1 MEEIVRHSRLRYS
14 LVIAA
19 IATGVT
25 CGPPAAKAVDL
36 DELTVVTLSRDGAW
50 GVATAHSQGPAIAAA
65 IRDCRAMAR
74 GPSDC
79 GAQFATTRGGWVHA
93 GLCGSHK
100 IVVAAETPEAVEQAA
115 IKRENDLKQYYGTAL
130 PPCRR
135 VVTVGPSGAVL
146 VGEAATAH
154 QVEARRGKH

>member
-1 MEEIVRHSRLRYS
+1 MTDGFQRTRPGTALRLLIPAFVVLS
-14 LVIAA
+14 AA
-19 IATGVT
+19 T
-25 CGPPAAKAVDL
+25 AKAVDL
-36 DELTVVTLSRDGAW
+36 DELTVVTLSGDGAW

-65 IRDCRAMAR
+65 ISDCRTMAS

-93 GLCGSHK
+93 SLCGSHK
-100 IVVAAETPEAVEQAA
+100 ILSAAETREAAVQAA

-130 PPCRR
+130 PLCRR
-135 VVTVGPSGAVL
+135 VVTVGPSGPVL
-146 VGEAATAH
+146 VGEAASAH